1 MMIKWYQEIT
11 LLPNS
16 EISLAFLWTKVYT
29 QLHLAF
35 VSQKDTPHGGS
46 FAVSFPE
53 YAEGKQKGLGHK
65 VRVFA
70 ETEDALQTL
79 DLDKA
84 LERLLDYVHLT
95 PIHEI
100 PMRRLKGYA
109 IYSRQH
115 APHSREQVARRF
127 SKRHGLPIE
136 QVASRLAKKPLQSE
150 RLVAKEREDGE
161 KFKKSI
167 RDLPYIQMQSL
178 TNRHK
183 YNLFIHKQ
191 PTSSASASPFSFYG
205 LSPEAAVPEF

>member
-1 MMIKWYQEIT
+1 MGMNHYQEIT
-11 LLPNS
+11 LLPDA

-35 VSQKDTPHGGS
+35 VAQKDTPNGGA

-53 YAEGKQKGLGHK
+53 YTEGKGKGLGHK

-70 ETEDALQTL
+70 ETEEALQTL
-79 DLDKA
+79 NLDKK

-95 PIHEI
+95 TIRPI
-100 PMRRLKGYA
+100 PTRRLKGYA

-115 APHSREQVARRF
+115 APHSQAQTARRF
-127 SKRHGLPIE
+127 ARRHGLPVE
-136 QVASRLAKKPLQSE
+136 QETARLAKKQCQSE
-150 RLVAKEREDGE
+150 KL
-161 KFKKSI
+161 KKSI

-178 TNRHK
+178 TNHHK

-191 PTSSASASPFSFYG
+191 PTPSAAASPFSLYG

>member
-1 MMIKWYQEIT
+1 MGMNHYQEIT
-11 LLPNS
+11 LLPDA

-35 VSQKDTPHGGS
+35 VAQKDTPHGGT

-53 YAEGKQKGLGHK
+53 YTEGKGKGLGHK

-70 ETEDALQTL
+70 ETEEALQTL
-79 DLDKA
+79 NLDKK

-95 PIHEI
+95 TIRPI
-100 PMRRLKGYA
+100 PTRRLKGYA

-115 APHSREQVARRF
+115 APHSQAQTARRF
-127 SKRHGLPIE
+127 ARRHGLPVE
-136 QVASRLAKKPLQSE
+136 QETARLAKKQ
-150 RLVAKEREDGE
+150 RQRE
-161 KFKKSI
+161 KLKKSI

-183 YNLFIHKQ
+183 YNLFIHKRQ
-191 PTSSASASPFSFYG
+191 APSPSASPFSLYG

>member
-11 LLPNS
+11 LLSSS
-16 EISLAFLWTKVYT
+16 EIPLAFLWTKVYT

-53 YAEGKQKGLGHK
+53 YTEGKQKSLGHK

-70 ETEDALQTL
+70 ETEEALQTL
-79 DLDKA
+79 SLDKA

-95 PIHEI
+95 TIRPL

-115 APHSREQVARRF
+115 APHSREQAARRF
-127 SKRHGLPIE
+127 SRRHGLPVE
-136 QVASRLAKKPLQSE
+136 QETARLAKKQRQSE
-150 RLVAKEREDGE
+150 KL
-161 KFKKSI
+161 KKSI

-178 TNRHK
+178 TNHHK

-191 PTSSASASPFSFYG
+191 PTPSAAASPFSLYG

>member
-1 MMIKWYQEIT
+1 MIKWYQEIT

-35 VSQKDTPHGGS
+35 VSQKHTPNGGS

-53 YAEGKQKGLGHK
+53 YAEGKQKGLGHT

-70 ETEDALQTL
+70 ETKEALQAL
-79 DLDKA
+79 NLDKA
-84 LERLLDYVHLT
+84 LERLLDYVRLT
-95 PIHEI
+95 TIREI

-115 APHSREQVARRF
+115 APHSREQVARRLAR
-127 SKRHGLPIE
+127 RHGLPVE
-136 QVASRLAKKPLQSE
+136 QEAARLAKKSLQSE
-150 RLVAKEREDGE
+150 RLVTKECEASE
-161 KFKKSI
+161 KMKKSI

>member
-35 VSQKDTPHGGS
+35 VSQKAMPHGGS

-53 YAEGKQKGLGHK
+53 YAEGKQKGLGNK

-70 ETEDALQTL
+70 ETEEALQTL
-79 DLDKA
+79 NLDKA
-84 LERLLDYVHLT
+84 LERLLDYVRLT
-95 PIHEI
+95 MIYPI
-100 PMRRLKGYA
+100 PMHRLKGYA

-115 APHSREQVARRF
+115 APHSREQAARRF

-161 KFKKSI
+161 KLKKSI

-191 PTSSASASPFSFYG
+191 PTSFATARPFSLYG

>member
-1 MMIKWYQEIT
+1 MGMNHYQEIT
-11 LLPNS
+11 LLPDS

-35 VSQKDTPHGGS
+35 VSQKDTLNGGS

-53 YAEGKQKGLGHK
+53 YTEGKQKGLGHK

-70 ETEDALQTL
+70 ETEEALQTL
-79 DLDKA
+79 NLDKA

-95 PIHEI
+95 TIRPI

-115 APHSREQVARRF
+115 APHSREQAARRF
-127 SKRHGLPIE
+127 SRRHGLPVE
-136 QVASRLAKKPLQSE
+136 QEAARLAKKSLQSE
-150 RLVAKEREDGE
+150 RLVSKEREDSE
-161 KFKKSI
+161 KIKKSI
-167 RDLPYIQMQSL
+167 RDLPYIRMQSL

-191 PTSSASASPFSFYG
+191 PTSSASASPFSLYG
-205 LSPEAAVPEF
+205 LSPKAAVPEF

>member
-35 VSQKDTPHGGS
+35 VSQKATPHGGS

-53 YAEGKQKGLGHK
+53 YAEGKQKGLGNK

-70 ETEDALQTL
+70 ETEEALQTL
-79 DLDKA
+79 NLDKA
-84 LERLLDYVHLT
+84 LERLFDYVRLT
-95 PIHEI
+95 TIRKI
-100 PMRRLKGYA
+100 PTHRIKGYA

-115 APHSREQVARRF
+115 APHSREQAARRL
-127 SKRHGLPIE
+127 SRRHGLPVE
-136 QVASRLAKKPLQSE
+136 QEAARLAKKSPQSE
-150 RLVAKEREDGE
+150 RLVAQEREDSE
-161 KFKKSI
+161 KIKKSI

>member
-35 VSQKDTPHGGS
+35 VSQKDTPNSGS

-53 YAEGKQKGLGHK
+53 YTEGKQKGLGHK

-70 ETEDALQTL
+70 ETEEALQTL
-79 DLDKA
+79 NLDKA
-84 LERLLDYVHLT
+84 LERLLDYVRLT
-95 PIHEI
+95 TICEI

-115 APHSREQVARRF
+115 APHSREQAARRL
-127 SKRHGLPIE
+127 SRRHGLPVE
-136 QVASRLAKKPLQSE
+136 QEAARLAKKSLQSE
-150 RLVAKEREDGE
+150 RLVAKELEDGK

-183 YNLFIHKQ
+183 YNLFIHKK
-191 PTSSASASPFSFYG
+191 PTSSASASPFSLYG

>member
-35 VSQKDTPHGGS
+35 VSQKATPHGGS

-70 ETEDALQTL
+70 ETEEALQTL
-79 DLDKA
+79 NLDKA
-84 LERLLDYVHLT
+84 LERLFDYVRLT
-95 PIHEI
+95 TIRSI
-100 PMRRLKGYA
+100 PTHRLKGYA

-115 APHSREQVARRF
+115 APKSLEPVARRF
-127 SKRHGLPIE
+127 SKRHGLPVE
-136 QVASRLAKKPLQSE
+136 QEAARLAKKSLQSE
-150 RLVAKEREDGE
+150 RLVAKELEDGE

-183 YNLFIHKQ
+183 YNLFIQKQ
-191 PTSSASASPFSFYG
+191 PTSSATARPFSLYG

>member
-1 MMIKWYQEIT
+1 MNHYQEIT
-11 LLPNS
+11 LLPDA

-35 VSQKDTPHGGS
+35 VAQKDTPHGGT

-53 YAEGKQKGLGHK
+53 YTEGKGKGLGHK

-70 ETEDALQTL
+70 ETEEALQTL
-79 DLDKA
+79 NLDKK

-95 PIHEI
+95 TIRPI
-100 PMRRLKGYA
+100 PTRRLKGYA

-115 APHSREQVARRF
+115 APKSQAQTARRF
-127 SKRHGLPIE
+127 SRRHGLPVE
-136 QVASRLAKKPLQSE
+136 QETARLAKKQRQSE
-150 RLVAKEREDGE
+150 KL
-161 KFKKSI
+161 KKSI

-178 TNRHK
+178 TTHPQ
-183 YNLFIHKQ
+183 YNLFIHTQ
-191 PTSSASASPFSFYG
+191 PTPSAAASPFSLYG